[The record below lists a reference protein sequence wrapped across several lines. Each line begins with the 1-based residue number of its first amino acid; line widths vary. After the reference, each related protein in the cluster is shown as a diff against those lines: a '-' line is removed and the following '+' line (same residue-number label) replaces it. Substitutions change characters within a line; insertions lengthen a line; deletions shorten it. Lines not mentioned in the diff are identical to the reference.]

1 MSAGVG
7 RVGDNWEGRGLRG
20 ILDVR
25 EDREEDSCFENG
37 SEFRWANREVGEEV
51 TQLIVVWN
59 VLELELSYCLHVG
72 LNALQPRIEVRRIN
86 EWEFLMDKESMI
98 SLNLIEPK
106 TLMADEETQ
115 NRVTEA
121 L

>member
-1 MSAGVG
+1 
-7 RVGDNWEGRGLRG
+7 
-20 ILDVR
+20 
-25 EDREEDSCFENG
+25 
-37 SEFRWANREVGEEV
+37 
-51 TQLIVVWN
+51 
-59 VLELELSYCLHVG
+59 
-72 LNALQPRIEVRRIN
+72 
-86 EWEFLMDKESMI
+86 MDKESMI